1 MKKVL
6 LLFMIILLTGCSS
19 EVTISFNDSS
29 LEPIIGNSGQV
40 VTLPDLSR
48 EGYGFFGWYLDEG
61 LTQGV
66 NSSYRLPNEDQ
77 VLFPKWKKVVVINY
91 EAGIGTPSEIRSRL
105 TGLGLF
111 GYEKDSIEL
120 PKLQSIKLSN
130 GEEYI
135 FENWYEE
142 STLITPFRQESFS
155 NEDSTIYANFM
166 RRDRYITKYLEEKYN
181 GSKDERGRF
190 VTASMYIED
199 DFLILQYMPNPIN
212 CNRRTYDGDELLIQY
227 STFVSNKYST
237 YDLILCMQ
245 NGAMGLRYSPDG
257 VIGATYVYP
266 VIYLEGQDMPEIIES
281 STNNSLIV
289 FDQVSKIFYSKLLPS
304 LELLMLEMGLELP
317 TQNELIND

>member
-91 EAGIGTPSEIRSRL
+91 GAGIGTPSEIRSRL

-135 FENWYEE
+135 FENWYKEP
-142 STLITPFRQESFS
+142 LLLTPFSQENFS
-155 NEDSTIYANFM
+155 SENSTIYANYM
-166 RRDRYITKYLEEKYN
+166 RRDRYITKYLEKTYD
-181 GSKDERGRF
+181 GSIDEDYGWVF
-190 VTASMYIED
+190 AVMPIED
-199 DFLILQYMPNPIN
+199 DYVIVHYKSKPLD
-212 CNRRTYDGDELLIQY
+212 CNLRTYDGDELSIRY
-227 STFVSNKYST
+227 SFFDDNVYISF
-237 YDLILCMQ
+237 DLILCMQ
-245 NGAMGLRYSPDG
+245 NGGMGVRYSPEG
-257 VIGATYVYP
+257 VFGASYLYP
-266 VIYLEGQDMPEIIES
+266 VLYLDGQDMPEIVES
-281 STNNSLIV
+281 EDNNSLFIFNQVEDV
-289 FDQVSKIFYSKLLPS
+289 FYTKLLPALEKLH
-304 LELLMLEMGLELP
+304 LELGLEIK
-317 TQNELIND
+317 TQNEYFLD